1 MSKKTFRRKTKN
13 TFRKK
18 KRTGRRA
25 PNKHKLKHRHS
36 HMRRLKLKK
45 TKRRIMKG
53 GYDLVGG

>member
-1 MSKKTFRRKTKN
+1 MSRKTFRRKTKN

-25 PNKHKLKHRHS
+25 PNKYKLKHRHS
-36 HMRRLKLKK
+36 HMRRMRLKK

-53 GYDLVGG
+53 GYDGGGE